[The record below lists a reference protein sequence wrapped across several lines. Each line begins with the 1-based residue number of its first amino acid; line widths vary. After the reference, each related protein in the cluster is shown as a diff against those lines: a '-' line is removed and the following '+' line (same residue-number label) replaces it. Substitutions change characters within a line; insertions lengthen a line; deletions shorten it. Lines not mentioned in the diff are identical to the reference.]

1 MQQSSSLLDGAL
13 YQFEQIR
20 ARIAEM
26 VESVPRERLYE
37 IPNGFINNMAW
48 HAAHTVVTQQLLVYG
63 LSGLELEV
71 SDEVVARYRKGT
83 PGENATPESFD
94 EAMAW
99 LMIAPVDIRQKIA
112 AGAFESFTRYETSAG
127 ITLNSTEEAI
137 LFNNIHEG
145 IHLGYMMGI
154 RKGLQ
159 IV

>member
-1 MQQSSSLLDGAL
+1 MRSSPAT
-13 YQFEQIR
+13 
-20 ARIAEM
+20 AREH
-26 VESVPRERLYE
+26 R
-37 IPNGFINNMAW
+37 
-48 HAAHTVVTQQLLVYG
+48 
-63 LSGLELEV
+63 
-71 SDEVVARYRKGT
+71 
-83 PGENATPESFD
+83 ENATPESFD